1 MLEQVSPTAV
11 TVALSLLALLPAAAV
26 TAAESDQPAEPTVVV
41 SGQGVV
47 RSAPDEATV
56 RLGVTAQ
63 ETKAD
68 DAQAQVNRVAN
79 GIVDAVR
86 ALGVGNDAVQTSQ
99 LTLYPVYSDAQPRR
113 LPGQSEDGE
122 PRIVGYRAS
131 NVVSVRLTDLAKI
144 GPVIDA
150 GISAGANQVQGVDF
164 QLRNDGAQRR
174 DALAAAV
181 TEAQAK
187 AETIAAALGRT
198 LGPVQRVEEG
208 GVSIQTPHFERATM
222 ALRSAASAP
231 TPVSAGDVEVNA
243 SVTVVYRLQ

>member
-1 MLEQVSPTAV
+1 MLEHLPPAAF

-26 TAAESDQPAEPTVVV
+26 TAAEGDEPAEPAVVV

-68 DAQAQVNRVAN
+68 AAQEQVNRVAN
-79 GIVDAVR
+79 AILEGVRDLGIGD
-86 ALGVGNDAVQTSQ
+86 DAVQTSQ
-99 LTLYPVYSDAQPRR
+99 LTLHPVYADAQPRR
-113 LPGQSEDGE
+113 VPGQSDDGE

-150 GISAGANQVQGVDF
+150 GIASGANQVQGVDF
-164 QLRNDGAQRR
+164 QLRDDAVQRR
-174 DALAAAV
+174 QALAAAV
-181 TEAQAK
+181 KEAHAK
-187 AETIAAALGRT
+187 AETIAAALGRE

-208 GVSIQTPHFERATM
+208 GVSIQTPRFERAAM
-222 ALRSAASAP
+222 SFRADASAS
-231 TPVSAGDVEVNA
+231 TPVSAGEVEVNA
-243 SVTVVYRLQ
+243 SVTVVYRLR